1 MVDSRVTVI
10 PGDAVHLPNVSTRL
24 GPGVAVTRN
33 KEGNV
38 VPFVCKAGVL
48 QRKGE
53 ESVWVQ
59 SQQKRVGFHGDY
71 IRLVKPKC
79 QKRGRHIFIYI
90 YIYYIRWFTDG

>member
-1 MVDSRVTVI
+1 MTVV

-24 GPGVAVTRN
+24 GPGVAVTRS

-59 SQQKRVGFHGDY
+59 SQQKRVGFHGDC
-71 IRLVKPKC
+71 IRLANPRC
-79 QKRGRHIFIYI
+79 LKRERYLSVYI
-90 YIYYIRWFTDG
+90 NLLYKMVY